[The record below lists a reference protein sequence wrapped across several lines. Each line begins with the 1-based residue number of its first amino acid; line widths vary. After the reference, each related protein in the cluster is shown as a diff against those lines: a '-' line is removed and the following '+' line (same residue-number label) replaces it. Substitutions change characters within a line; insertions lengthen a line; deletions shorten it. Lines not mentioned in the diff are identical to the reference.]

1 MTTESG
7 AQMARDATEFQHKA
21 ILALDAEGFPR
32 AAMADLLGIS
42 LRSVRR
48 YLNTPCPAYAE
59 EMAERDKREAEVERL
74 LPIRAVTP
82 FIQEGDHIR
91 VRDHRDRILEEV
103 QKERSQAEIGR
114 LLGIS
119 RRMVHYHLRVAKLE
133 TTEMTK
139 AD

>member
-7 AQMARDATEFQHKA
+7 VRMARDSTEFQHKA

-42 LRSVRR
+42 LRSIRR

-59 EMAERDKREAEVERL
+59 EMAEREKREIEVARL
-74 LPIRAVTP
+74 RPIRAVTP
-82 FIQEGDHIR
+82 FIQAGDHIR

-103 QKERSQAEIGR
+103 QKGRSQAEIGR

-133 TTEMTK
+133 TTEMAPT
-139 AD
+139 D

>member
-1 MTTESG
+1 
-7 AQMARDATEFQHKA
+7 MARDSTEFQHKA
-21 ILALDAEGFPR
+21 ILALGAEGFPR

-59 EMAERDKREAEVERL
+59 EMAEREKREAEVERL
-74 LPIRAVTP
+74 RPIRAVTP

-103 QKERSQAEIGR
+103 QKGRSQAEIGR

-119 RRMVHYHLRVAKLE
+119 RRMVHYHFRVAKFE
-133 TTEMTK
+133 TAEMAKT
-139 AD
+139 D